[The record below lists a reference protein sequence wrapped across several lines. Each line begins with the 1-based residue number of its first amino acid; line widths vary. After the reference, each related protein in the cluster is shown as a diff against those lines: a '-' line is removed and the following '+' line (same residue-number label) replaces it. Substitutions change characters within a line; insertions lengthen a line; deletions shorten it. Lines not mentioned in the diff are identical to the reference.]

1 MSWERVFTLVDVTRR
16 THKPGIHRPLTSS
29 LDRLPCTAFVNS
41 QNLPYSSFPL
51 VPRSIIIKNRH
62 LLLFKIIFACI
73 ISLSESTSSFPFLMP
88 GLGLQPSFPSVSS
101 GWQFS
106 RILDSVSVLVILR
119 FSLCHQPFCLCSVPV
134 LKLLS
139 GISSWRFF
147 HQFMLAE
154 VQSCLDLASL
164 SHLAFLADTSNTLPF
179 LLSSLP
185 FPKSCAQI
193 APGPRPAFYPTS

>member
-1 MSWERVFTLVDVTRR
+1 
-16 THKPGIHRPLTSS
+16 
-29 LDRLPCTAFVNS
+29 
-41 QNLPYSSFPL
+41 
-51 VPRSIIIKNRH
+51 
-62 LLLFKIIFACI
+62 
-73 ISLSESTSSFPFLMP
+73 MP
-88 GLGLQPSFPSVSS
+88 GLGSQPSFPSVSS

-164 SHLAFLADTSNTLPF
+164 SHFSFLADTSNILPF
-179 LLSSLP
+179 LLSSLV
-185 FPKSCAQI
+185 FPKSHTQI
-193 APGPRPAFYPTS
+193 APGPSPSLYPTSLKSSLLPFSQTKLLVRPFWNITPQLLQSFLLCILTLQRSLQRTCR

>member
-1 MSWERVFTLVDVTRR
+1 MS
-16 THKPGIHRPLTSS
+16 
-29 LDRLPCTAFVNS
+29 
-41 QNLPYSSFPL
+41 
-51 VPRSIIIKNRH
+51 
-62 LLLFKIIFACI
+62 
-73 ISLSESTSSFPFLMP
+73 
-88 GLGLQPSFPSVSS
+88 GLGSQPSFPSVSS
-101 GWQFS
+101 GWQLS

-154 VQSCLDLASL
+154 LQSCLDLASL
-164 SHLAFLADTSNTLPF
+164 SHFSFIADTSNILPF

-185 FPKSCAQI
+185 FPKSRAQI
-193 APGPRPAFYPTS
+193 APGPRPSFYRTSLKSSLLPFSQTKLLLRLLWNIATQLLQNFLLFIPTMQCSLQGSCR

>member
-1 MSWERVFTLVDVTRR
+1 MYYFM
-16 THKPGIHRPLTSS
+16 
-29 LDRLPCTAFVNS
+29 
-41 QNLPYSSFPL
+41 
-51 VPRSIIIKNRH
+51 
-62 LLLFKIIFACI
+62 
-73 ISLSESTSSFPFLMP
+73 SESRSSFPFLMP
-88 GLGLQPSFPSVSS
+88 GLGSQPSFPSVSS

-139 GISSWRFF
+139 GISFWRFF

-164 SHLAFLADTSNTLPF
+164 SHFSCRADTSNILPF

-185 FPKSCAQI
+185 FPKSHTQI
-193 APGPRPAFYPTS
+193 APGPRPSFYPTSLKSSLLPFSQTNLLIRPLWNVSVFFSGSQPCNVLCKEAAGDQTPHLTNLSTPIAP

>member
-1 MSWERVFTLVDVTRR
+1 ML
-16 THKPGIHRPLTSS
+16 
-29 LDRLPCTAFVNS
+29 
-41 QNLPYSSFPL
+41 
-51 VPRSIIIKNRH
+51 
-62 LLLFKIIFACI
+62 
-73 ISLSESTSSFPFLMP
+73 
-88 GLGLQPSFPSVSS
+88 GLGSQPSFPSVSS
-101 GWQFS
+101 GWQLS

-154 VQSCLDLASL
+154 LQSCLDLASL
-164 SHLAFLADTSNTLPF
+164 SHFSFIADTSNILPF

-185 FPKSCAQI
+185 FPKSHAQI
-193 APGPRPAFYPTS
+193 APGPRPSFYHTSLKSSLLPFS

>member
-1 MSWERVFTLVDVTRR
+1 M
-16 THKPGIHRPLTSS
+16 
-29 LDRLPCTAFVNS
+29 
-41 QNLPYSSFPL
+41 
-51 VPRSIIIKNRH
+51 
-62 LLLFKIIFACI
+62 
-73 ISLSESTSSFPFLMP
+73 ISVSESTSSFSFLTP
-88 GLGLQPSFPSVSS
+88 GLGSQPSFPSVSS

-139 GISSWRFF
+139 DISSWRFF

-154 VQSCLDLASL
+154 VQSCLDLASF
-164 SHLAFLADTSNTLPF
+164 SHFSFIADTSNILPF

-185 FPKSCAQI
+185 FPKSCTYI
-193 APGPRPAFYPTS
+193 APGSRPSFYPTSFKSSLLPFSQTNLLVRPLENILPQLLQSFLRHIPTMQESCR